1 MSYKL
6 KFGSPGVIRLSDG
19 ANIPE
24 NVGNRDY
31 QDFLNWLAEG
41 NTPSP
46 AEAPEEIAARQARET
61 EHSGQEELRVGLKAD
76 AVFDTLKTA
85 TQAQINNFVNNQFPA
100 FTVQQRAVMKML
112 IQVAA
117 LVVRRS

>member
-19 ANIPE
+19 ASIPE

-61 EHSGQEELRVGLKAD
+61 EHSGQEELRVGLKAEAGWAIQKMY
-76 AVFDTLKTA
+76 AVLGEHEADNA
-85 TQAQINNFVNNQFPA
+85 MADIMA
-100 FTVQQRAVMKML
+100 RL
-112 IQVAA
+112 IKSPTKERIEGQEF
-117 LVVRRS
+117 